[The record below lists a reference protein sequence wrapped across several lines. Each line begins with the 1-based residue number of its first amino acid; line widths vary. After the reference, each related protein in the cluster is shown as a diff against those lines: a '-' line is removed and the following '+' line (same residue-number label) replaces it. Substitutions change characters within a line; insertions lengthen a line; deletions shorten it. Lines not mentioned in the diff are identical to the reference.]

1 MNVFKHFHGVL
12 SDELAALEQAGE
24 LPVGIDR
31 SRVSVEP
38 PRDPSHGDLATNAA
52 MVLAKPAGMKP
63 RDLAQLIADRLQN
76 AEYVTAVDIASPG
89 FINIRLAD
97 SFWCARVADVLNA
110 GIDYG
115 NSDIGAGTPVNVEF
129 VSANPTGPL
138 HVGHA
143 RGAVVGD
150 VLASLLAKA
159 GFAVTRE
166 YYINDAG
173 GQIDILAR
181 SAHLRYREALGEDIG
196 EIPEG
201 LYPGDYLIDIGK
213 ALVKRDGAKWHNQ
226 PEDHWLPEFRTY
238 TADAMMGLIKGDL
251 AAMGVRHDIYS
262 SERSFVDNDGVEKA
276 LETLRSRDL
285 VYRGTLE
292 PPKGKAPEG
301 WEPRPQ
307 LLFRATDFGDDT
319 DRPLQKSDGT
329 WTYFA
334 SDLAYHLDKYRRGFH
349 VMIDVLGADHGGY
362 VKRMKAGVKAL
373 TDGNGDLDVKL
384 CQMVRLLADGK
395 PAKMSKRAGTYV
407 TLSTLLDQV
416 GGDVVRFIMLT
427 RKNDAALDFDL
438 VKVTDD
444 SRENPV
450 FYVHY
455 AHARCRSV
463 LRHASEE
470 FAGTDL
476 SAAGLAG
483 VDLSPLTDS
492 AELALMKT
500 MAVWPRTVESAALA
514 HEPHRLAFYLQELAA
529 ALHALWT
536 KGKDDASLRF
546 LVADNPALCLA
557 RLALVQAVATVLA
570 SGMNVI
576 GIEPLEELRS

>member
-1 MNVFKHFHGVL
+1 
-12 SDELAALEQAGE
+12 AG
-24 LPVGIDR
+24 
-31 SRVSVEP
+31 
-38 PRDPSHGDLATNAA
+38 
-52 MVLAKPAGMKP
+52 
-63 RDLAQLIADRLQN
+63 
-76 AEYVTAVDIASPG
+76 PG

-97 SFWCARVADVLNA
+97 SFWCARVSDVLKA
-110 GIDYG
+110 GLHYG
-115 NSDIGAGTPVNVEF
+115 DSEIGAGVTVNVEF

-150 VLASLLAKA
+150 VLATLLAKA

-181 SAHLRYREALGEDIG
+181 SAHLRYREAMGDDIG

-201 LYPGDYLIDIGK
+201 LYPGDYLVDVGK
-213 ALVKRDGAKWHNQ
+213 ALAQRDGAKWHNQ
-226 PEDHWLPEFRTY
+226 PEEQWLPEFRTY
-238 TADAMMGLIKGDL
+238 TADAMMDLIKGDL
-251 AAMGVRHDIYS
+251 AAMGVRHDIYT
-262 SERSFVDNDGVEKA
+262 SERFFVDSDGVEKA
-276 LETLRSRDL
+276 LDTLRSRNL

-334 SDLAYHLDKYRRGFH
+334 SDLAYHLDKYQRGFH

-373 TDGNGDLDVKL
+373 TDGQGDLDVKL

-407 TLSTLLDQV
+407 TLRTLLDQV

-463 LRHASEE
+463 LRHAGEE
-470 FAGTDL
+470 LAGTKI
-476 SAAGLAG
+476 SAAALAG

-529 ALHALWT
+529 AFHALWT

-546 LVADNPALCLA
+546 LVPDNPALSLA

>member
-1 MNVFKHFHGVL
+1 MNVFKHFDGVL
-12 SDELAALEQAGE
+12 SDELEVLEKAGD
-24 LPVGIDR
+24 LPAGIDR

-52 MVLAKPAGMKP
+52 MVLAKPAGLKP
-63 RDLAQLIADRLQN
+63 RDLAQLIADRLRQV
-76 AEYVTAVDIASPG
+76 EHVTAVDIAGPG
-89 FINIRLAD
+89 FINIRLD
-97 SFWCARVADVLNA
+97 NSFWRARLRDVLTA
-110 GIDYG
+110 GTNYG
-115 NSDIGAGTPVNVEF
+115 DSQIGAGVPVNVEF

-143 RGAVVGD
+143 RGTVVGD

-166 YYINDAG
+166 FYINDAG
-173 GQIDILAR
+173 GQIDTLAR

-196 EIPEG
+196 EIPDG
-201 LYPGDYLIDIGK
+201 LYPGDYLVDVGK
-213 ALVKRDGAKWHNQ
+213 ALAERDGEKWHNQ
-226 PEDHWLPEFRTY
+226 PEAQWLPEFRAY
-238 TADAMMGLIKGDL
+238 TTDAMMALIRGDL
-251 AAMGVRHDIYS
+251 AAMGVRHDVYT
-262 SERSFVDNDGVEKA
+262 SEKSFVESDGIDKA
-276 LETLRSRDL
+276 LATLRSRDL

-334 SDLAYHLDKYRRGFH
+334 SDLAYHLDKYQRGFH
-349 VMIDVLGADHGGY
+349 TMIDVLGADHGGY

-373 TDGNGDLDVKL
+373 TDGKGELDVKL

-395 PAKMSKRAGTYV
+395 PAVMSKRAGTYV
-407 TLSTLLDQV
+407 TLRTLLDQV

-438 VKVTDD
+438 EKVTDD

-463 LRHASEE
+463 LRHAVEE
-470 FAGTDL
+470 FAGTDI
-476 SAAGLAG
+476 SAAALANL
-483 VDLSPLTDS
+483 DLNLLTDS

-500 MAVWPRTVESAALA
+500 MAVWPRTVENAALA

-536 KGKDDASLRF
+536 KGKDNASLRF
-546 LVADNPALCLA
+546 LVPDNPALSLA
-557 RLALVQAVATVLA
+557 RLALVQAVAIVLA